1 MGTLLLPVAMKFATT
16 RFGQKP
22 TVAFEAK
29 LSVFFCFYIFL
40 SICLFWYSI
49 CLCIYIYKPSS
60 TFLPLLERGHSHSV
74 MLPLYI
80 RFPRPGVLSRWLKSR
95 RKKNEWEKWVR
106 SWISC
111 ALGTVCDQWPCW
123 KNIWKSLGQSLGYS
137 ILTMES
143 MDVWKTN
150 MFNQDINHCISWES
164 SCLIVTHMVSNA

>member
-1 MGTLLLPVAMKFATT
+1 MFGPKNLVALLMGALWWVPCCCRLPWSLPQPGLVRSQRWHLK
-16 RFGQKP
+16 RNY
-22 TVAFEAK
+22 
-29 LSVFFCFYIFL
+29 LYFFVSTFFYLFVCFDIYM
-40 SICLFWYSI
+40 SI
-49 CLCIYIYKPSS
+49 CIYIYKPSS

-123 KNIWKSLGQSLGYS
+123 KNIWKS
-137 ILTMES
+137 
-143 MDVWKTN
+143 
-150 MFNQDINHCISWES
+150 
-164 SCLIVTHMVSNA
+164 